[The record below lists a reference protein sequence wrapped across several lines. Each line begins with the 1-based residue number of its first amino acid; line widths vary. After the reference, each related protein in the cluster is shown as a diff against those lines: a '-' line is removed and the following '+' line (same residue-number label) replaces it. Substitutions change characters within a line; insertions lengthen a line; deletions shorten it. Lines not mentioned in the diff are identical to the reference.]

1 MTRKHRGEEGKQSG
15 RSRAGASS
23 LPVLFDFLEEVRS
36 MEYGVPERQGMQ
48 VCGWCDD
55 RIEDDPVS
63 YTDPVEVEGV
73 GIVHGYCAEE
83 ALEQNAG

>member
-1 MTRKHRGEEGKQSG
+1 
-15 RSRAGASS
+15 
-23 LPVLFDFLEEVRS
+23 
-36 MEYGVPERQGMQ
+36 MEQAVPEKCEMQ

-63 YTDPVEVEGV
+63 YMDPVEVEGV

-83 ALEQNAG
+83 ALERNVG